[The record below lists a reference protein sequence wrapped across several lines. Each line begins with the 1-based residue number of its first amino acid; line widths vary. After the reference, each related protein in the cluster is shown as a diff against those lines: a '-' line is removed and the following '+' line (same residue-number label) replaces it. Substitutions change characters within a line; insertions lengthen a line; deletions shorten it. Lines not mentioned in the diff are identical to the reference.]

1 MATTESR
8 TAPGAIADI
17 DALVRPSRF
26 RRLAWLTALLVIAGG
41 VTYFA
46 YQRWFVPAPVV
57 PPTIQEVQVTRGP
70 LASTLSTSGAAAAGQ
85 SAALAFP
92 ANGRVTGVSVR
103 VGDAVKAGQEL
114 ARVDDRDARRKVE
127 TAELTLSGART
138 RLAQLTA
145 PATDSEVQGATQS
158 IIGAE
163 SQLAGARAS
172 FDKLVRPPLEVD
184 VVAADAALQ
193 QARGALETA
202 ELNVKN
208 TYGLALAAQN
218 ALCTNHAITGVRCGP
233 ANLPLTP
240 ETIEL
245 LGFYTGVTDAAASP
259 LLPGRA
265 RDLIT
270 ANNAYV
276 SATVNLAGV
285 KSSLTSA
292 EAKRAEVDRP
302 SDPLDIAQAQAS
314 VTSAEAALGTARAK
328 QSELQGGPT
337 SFEIELA
344 QEAVRSAEIALQ
356 QAKDSLDDTVLR
368 APFDG
373 SVSAVGLNVGAQ
385 SASPAVTINN
395 PAAVRVDLTI
405 SESDLPS
412 LRVGQYGLA
421 LFDALPGRPVVVRIR
436 GISTLPT
443 VAQGVVS
450 YPVQADIVTGEALAE
465 ARQQLAAV
473 LLANP
478 ALARAGGAGGA
489 GGQGGPPA
497 GFGGGGPGGPG
508 GGGDPGGPGGPAGGP
523 RGAAGG
529 GPGTGAGGRPGG
541 APDGSNLPSPGMNA
555 SITVLLRVEENA
567 LLVPNGAIKRVN
579 RQPVVTIKS
588 ESGAQEEVPVTTGS
602 TNGSSTVITEG
613 VTEGQTVLIITA
625 PPSASATAAAK
636 TGGNSLIPVAPV
648 GGGGPGG
655 PGGGPGGFGGGGVR

>member
-8 TAPGAIADI
+8 TTPTAIADI
-17 DALVRPSRF
+17 DALVRPSRL
-26 RRLAWLTALLVIAGG
+26 RRFGWLAALLVVLGG
-41 VTYFA
+41 ASYLG
-46 YQRWFVPAPVV
+46 YQRWFVSAPVV

-70 LASTLSTSGAAAAGQ
+70 LASTLSTSGSAAAGQ
-85 SAALAFP
+85 SAALAFGT
-92 ANGRVTGVSVR
+92 NGRVTSVSVR

-114 ARVDDRDARRKVE
+114 ARVDDRDARRKLE
-127 TAELTLSGART
+127 TAELNLSSART
-138 RLAQLTA
+138 RLAQLVA

-172 FDKLVRPPLEVD
+172 LDKLTRPPLDVD
-184 VVAADAALQ
+184 IAAADAALQ
-193 QARGALETA
+193 QARGSLETA

-218 ALCTNHAITGVRCGP
+218 VFCTNHSISGMRCGP
-233 ANLPLTP
+233 DHIPLSTT
-240 ETIEL
+240 EIQT
-245 LGFYTGVTDAAASP
+245 LGFYSGVTDAAASP
-259 LLPGRA
+259 TIAGHA

-276 SATVNLAGV
+276 SATVNLAGA
-285 KSSLTSA
+285 KSSLASA
-292 EAKRAEVDRP
+292 EAKRAEVDKP
-302 SDPLDIAQAQAS
+302 TDPLDIAQAQAA
-314 VTSAEAALGTARAK
+314 VTSAEASVGTAKAK
-328 QSELQGGPT
+328 QLELQGGAT
-337 SFEIELA
+337 SFEVELA
-344 QEAVRSAEIALQ
+344 QEAVRSAEIGLQ
-356 QAKDSLDDTVLR
+356 AAKDGFDDTVLR

-373 SVSAVGLNVGAQ
+373 SVSAVALNVGAQ

-421 LFDALPGRPVVVRIR
+421 LFDALPGRPVVVKIR

-489 GGQGGPPA
+489 VGGQGGPPA
-497 GFGGGGPGGPG
+497 GFGSGGPGGPG
-508 GGGDPGGPGGPAGGP
+508 AAGASGGGQRGGGGGAGAGGGAGRPGGPAD
-523 RGAAGG
+523 GA
-529 GPGTGAGGRPGG
+529 
-541 APDGSNLPSPGMNA
+541 NLPSPGMNA

-567 LLVPNGAIKRVN
+567 LLVPNAAIKRVN
-579 RQPVVTIKS
+579 RQPVVTIKN
-588 ESGAQEEVPVTTGS
+588 EAGAQEEIQVTVGS
-602 TNGSSTVITEG
+602 TNGTSTVITEG
-613 VTEGQTVLIITA
+613 VSEGQTVLIITQA
-625 PPSASATAAAK
+625 AGASPTAAAK
-636 TGGNSLIPVAPV
+636 TGANPLIPVAPV

-655 PGGGPGGFGGGGVR
+655 PGAGPGGFGGGGVR